1 MFSGA
6 LGASLMSGGFEAEAA
21 KLFARFTTAPT
32 GARKTLIN
40 NLIRSLKQ
48 AGIWS
53 KLDAFYVMAAA
64 DAQAAQRNWI
74 ADAYNLTPTNSPT
87 FTADQGYQGNGTS
100 SYLATGFTPSSA
112 PSPKLVQNS
121 ASLGV
126 WSRTNIAENAVDI
139 GAKGSNPGTQDS
151 TIMIRNSSN
160 QFLNRLNIIAGGGYS
175 PANASSVGL
184 FVAVRPDASNLIDYV
199 NGAVIGTGAV
209 ASAVVATIEFNIGV
223 RNDNGTFNAYSTKQ
237 YAAALIGSSLS
248 AAENSALYA
257 ALNTYLTA
265 VGAA

>member
-1 MFSGA
+1 
-6 LGASLMSGGFEAEAA
+6 MSGGFEAEAA

-74 ADAYNLTPTNSPT
+74 ADQYNLTPTNSPT
-87 FTADQGYQGNGTS
+87 FTADRGYAGNGTS

-126 WSRTNIAENAVDI
+126 WSRTNNAVDCTDL
-139 GAKGSNPGTQDS
+139 GSRSGGNDCT
-151 TIMIRNSSN
+151 MLCRNASAL
-160 QFLNRLNIIAGGGYS
+160 FLNRVNVVSGNGNN
-175 PANASSVGL
+175 PANSSSLGL
-184 FVAVRPDASNLIDYV
+184 MTAVRADASNLATYG
-199 NGAVIGTGAV
+199 NASLLGSGAV
-209 ASAVVATIEFNIGV
+209 ASAGVSTLPFSIGA
-223 RNDNGTFNAYSTKQ
+223 RNDNGVFNSYSTRE
-237 YAAALIGSSLS
+237 YATAFYGASLTAADVAAL
-248 AAENSALYA
+248 YT

-265 VGAA
+265 VGAV

>member
-1 MFSGA
+1 
-6 LGASLMSGGFEAEAA
+6 MSGGFEAEAA

-126 WSRTNIAENAVDI
+126 WSRTNIAQDSTDI
-139 GAKGSNPGTQDS
+139 GAKGSGTQDC
-151 TIMIRNSSN
+151 TILIRTAGGL
-160 QFLNRLNIIAGGGYS
+160 FLNRVDVSAGNGNN
-175 PANASSVGL
+175 PANGSSLGL
-184 FVAVRPDASNLIDYV
+184 FVGVRSDATTLSNYANGSLLTSGTVASN
-199 NGAVIGTGAV
+199 
-209 ASAVVATIEFNIGV
+209 VVATLAFNIGA
-223 RNDNGTFNAYSTKQ
+223 RNDNGTFGSYSTKQ
-237 YAAALIGSSLS
+237 YASAFYGAALT
-248 AAENSALYA
+248 AADVAALNT